1 MNISELISWLSLI
14 IRDLET
20 AAAEYGVNH
29 TDIVHEATQ
38 LQVQL
43 CRGKQVTPAQ
53 LRALSARLWGARMR
67 LAAQYGQ
74 DAPLMNDLTF
84 LSNCLKYDADR
95 LNDRWLYREWISA

>member
-38 LQVQL
+38 LQEQL

-53 LRALSARLWGARMR
+53 LRALSARL
-67 LAAQYGQ
+67 
-74 DAPLMNDLTF
+74 
-84 LSNCLKYDADR
+84 
-95 LNDRWLYREWISA
+95 

>member
-38 LQVQL
+38 LQVPL
-43 CRGKQVTPAQ
+43 CRGKQVTPAPP
-53 LRALSARLWGARMR
+53 RTLSARLWGAGLR
-67 LAAQYGQ
+67 LP
-74 DAPLMNDLTF
+74 DH
-84 LSNCLKYDADR
+84 
-95 LNDRWLYREWISA
+95 

>member
-67 LAAQYGQ
+67 LA
-74 DAPLMNDLTF
+74 
-84 LSNCLKYDADR
+84 
-95 LNDRWLYREWISA
+95 

>member
-38 LQVQL
+38 LQ
-43 CRGKQVTPAQ
+43 
-53 LRALSARLWGARMR
+53 
-67 LAAQYGQ
+67 
-74 DAPLMNDLTF
+74 
-84 LSNCLKYDADR
+84 
-95 LNDRWLYREWISA
+95 E